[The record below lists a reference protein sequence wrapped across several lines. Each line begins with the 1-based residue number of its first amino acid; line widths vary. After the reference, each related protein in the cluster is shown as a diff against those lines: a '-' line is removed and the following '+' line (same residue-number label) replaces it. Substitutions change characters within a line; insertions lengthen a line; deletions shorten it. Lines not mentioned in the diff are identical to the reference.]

1 MRPMDHYGGGGI
13 VRPTTEFSIE
23 LTSQEL
29 LTPPDPN
36 GLVEV
41 DDICDIEVIDAQRPG
56 ANTAPARDEYD
67 CIEIE
72 LTPEEMDDLLSER

>member
-1 MRPMDHYGGGGI
+1 MDHYGGGGI